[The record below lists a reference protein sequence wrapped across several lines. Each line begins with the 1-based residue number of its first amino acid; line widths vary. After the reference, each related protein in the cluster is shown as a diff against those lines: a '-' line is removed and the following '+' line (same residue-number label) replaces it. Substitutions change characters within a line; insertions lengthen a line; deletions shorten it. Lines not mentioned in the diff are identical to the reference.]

1 VSSNNNYEQPL
12 PHHENTDNLN
22 LNNTYAI
29 TLGDKVWRNIANA
42 LRAEDTIA
50 HFLSNLLFSGII
62 LDVDKLLF

>member
-1 VSSNNNYEQPL
+1 MK
-12 PHHENTDNLN
+12 NTDNFKI
-22 LNNTYAI
+22 LNNTYGHQ
-29 TLGDKVWRNIANA
+29 LGDKVWRNIANA